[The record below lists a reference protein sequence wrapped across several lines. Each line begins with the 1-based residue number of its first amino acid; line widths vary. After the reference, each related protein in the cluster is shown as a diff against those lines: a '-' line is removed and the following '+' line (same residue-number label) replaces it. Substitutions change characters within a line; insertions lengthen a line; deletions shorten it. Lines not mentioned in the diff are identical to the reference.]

1 MIRVEK
7 AAVLGAGT
15 MGAQIAAHLANARIP
30 TLLLDIVPREEVSEA
45 RPLGRATEAHD
56 AKSGTLPDG
65 RASAPSRSDAKTEDR
80 NAIARAGFEAARK
93 AKPAAFFTSE
103 LASLVT
109 VGNFD
114 DDLAKLKACDLI
126 IEAVVENLEIKRSL
140 YEKIEQHRRPGSV
153 VASNTSGIPLK
164 QLAEGRSEDFRAN
177 FLGMHFFN
185 PPRYMH
191 LVELIR
197 TEWTKPEVSCS
208 MFGFLDERLGK
219 GVVVAKDR
227 PNFIANRVGTFGALV
242 TIRAMLDDGY
252 SIEEIDKITGPAAG
266 RPKTATFR
274 TFDLVGLDVFAH
286 VVKNLHENL
295 PDDPDREMFV
305 MPDFIAGMIER
316 KLLGNKTKAGF
327 YRKQKGET
335 DKREIWALDPATLD
349 YKPAEKVKLPSLEM
363 AKNIE
368 DTAERIKTLA
378 WSKDR
383 AGAFL
388 WKTLSRTLC
397 YAADRIP
404 EIADTVVEIDRAMQW
419 GFNWE
424 LGPFGVWDAIGVEKS
439 VAKLEEEGRTV
450 PANVQKMLDAGAK
463 SFYKQENG
471 QRFYFDFPSAQYVPA
486 AEPPGTIILKS
497 LKDRGTGVP
506 PLNHAQDARATT
518 AVIKKN
524 SGASLIDLGDGVAC
538 LEFHSKMNSI
548 GGDTLEMLKSALNE
562 VEKNFVGLVVG
573 NQGQNFSVGAN
584 LMLMLME
591 AQDEN
596 WEELDLIGRYF
607 QQSVMSLRYSP
618 KPVVVAPFQMVFGGG
633 CEMVLHADRV
643 RASAETYIGLVEV
656 GVGIIPAGCGTK
668 EMLVRALD
676 SIPHDMKDA
685 DPFPF
690 VKRAFETIALAKVAT
705 SAEEARGFGFL
716 SADDTVSMNR
726 DRLIADAKKEV
737 LALAASGYVQPQ
749 QRTDI
754 LALGNPALATLKLGV
769 HMMKRAGYIS
779 DHDALIGEKLA
790 RILTGGDLNHATQVS
805 EQYLLDLEREA
816 FLSLIGTRK
825 SQDRIAH
832 MLKTGKPLRN

>member
-1 MIRVEK
+1 MITVKK

-15 MGAQIAAHLANARIP
+15 MGSQIAAHLANARIA
-30 TLLLDIVPREEVSEA
+30 TLLLDIAPRELTADE
-45 RPLGRATEAHD
+45 RA
-56 AKSGTLPDG
+56 KGLTLE
-65 RASAPSRSDAKTEDR
+65 SADVR
-80 NAIARAGFEAARK
+80 NRIARGGLEAAKK
-93 AKPAAFFTSE
+93 AKPAAFFTSD

-109 VGNFD
+109 IGNLE
-114 DDLAKLKACDLI
+114 DDLPKLQDYDLI
-126 IEAVVENLEIKRSL
+126 IEAVVENLDIKRRL
-140 YEKIEQHRRPGSV
+140 FEKVERHRRPASV
-153 VASNTSGIPLK
+153 IASNTSGIPLH
-164 QLAEGRSEDFRAN
+164 QLTEERSEDFRAH

-227 PNFIANRVGTFGALV
+227 PNFIANRIGTFGALV
-242 TIRAMLDDGY
+242 TMRTMLEDGY
-252 SIEEIDKITGPAAG
+252 SIEEVDKITGPAAG
-266 RPKTATFR
+266 RPKTATLR
-274 TFDLVGLDVFAH
+274 TFDLVGLVVISH

-295 PDDPDREMFV
+295 PDDPEREMFV
-305 MPDFIAGMIER
+305 MPEFVTKMIEGG
-316 KLLGNKTKAGF
+316 LLGNKSKAGF
-327 YRKQKGET
+327 YKKQKGEG
-335 DKREIWALDPATLD
+335 DKREILVLDPATLD
-349 YKPAEKVKLPSLEM
+349 YRSSQKVKLPSLEM
-363 AKNIE
+363 ARNIE
-368 DTAERIKTLA
+368 DPRERIKTLV

-383 AGAFL
+383 VGAFL
-388 WKTLSRTLC
+388 WKTFSRTLC
-397 YAADRIP
+397 YAAERIP
-404 EIADTVVEIDRAMQW
+404 EISDSVVEVDRAMQW

-424 LGPFGVWDAIGVEKS
+424 LGPFEAWDAIGVEKS
-439 VAKLEEEGRTV
+439 VAKLKEEGKSV
-450 PANVQKMLDAGAK
+450 PANVQQMLDSGAR

-471 QRFYFDFPSAQYVPA
+471 QRFYFDFPSAKYIPA
-486 AEPPGTIILKS
+486 SDLPGTIILKS
-497 LKDRGTGVP
+497 LKDRTGVI
-506 PLNHAQDARATT
+506 R
-518 AVIKKN
+518 KN
-524 SGASLIDLGDGVAC
+524 SGASLLDLGDGVAC

-548 GGDTLEMLKSALNE
+548 GGDTLEMLRFAIGE
-562 VEKNFVGLVVG
+562 TEKNFAGLVVG
-573 NQGQNFSVGAN
+573 NQGVNFSVGAN
-584 LMLMLME
+584 LLLMLME

-596 WEELDLIGRYF
+596 WEELDMIGRLF
-607 QQSVMSLRYSP
+607 QSSVMSLRYSP
-618 KPVVVAPFQMVFGGG
+618 KPVVVAPFQRVFGGG
-633 CEMVLHADRV
+633 GEMVLHADRV

-668 EMLVRALD
+668 EMLARAMD
-676 SIPHDMKDA
+676 SIPSDLKDV

-705 SAEEARGFGFL
+705 SAEEARGYGFL
-716 SADDTVSMNR
+716 SHEDSISMNR

-737 LALAASGYVQPQ
+737 LALAASGYQQPQ

-754 LALGNPALATLKLGV
+754 LALGMPGLATLKLGV

-790 RILTGGDLNHATQVS
+790 RILTGGDLNHATRVS

-825 SQDRIAH
+825 TQERIAH

>member
-1 MIRVEK
+1 MRIEK

-30 TLLLDIVPREEVSEA
+30 TLLLDLAPRELTAEESAKGLTLESKEV
-45 RPLGRATEAHD
+45 
-56 AKSGTLPDG
+56 
-65 RASAPSRSDAKTEDR
+65 R
-80 NAIARAGFEAARK
+80 NRIARAGLEAARK
-93 AKPAAFFTSE
+93 AKPAAFLTPE
-103 LASLVT
+103 VASLVT
-109 VGNFD
+109 IGNFD
-114 DDLAKLKACDLI
+114 DDLAKLKDCDLI
-126 IEAVVENLEIKRSL
+126 IEAVVENLEIKRKL
-140 YEKIEQHRRPGSV
+140 YERVEQHRRPGAV
-153 VASNTSGIPLK
+153 IASNTSGIPLR
-164 QLAEGRSEDFRAN
+164 QLAEGRSEDFREHV
-177 FLGMHFFN
+177 LGMHFFN
-185 PPRYMH
+185 PARYMH
-191 LVELIR
+191 LDELIR

-219 GVVVAKDR
+219 GVVIARDR
-227 PNFIANRVGTFGALV
+227 PNFIANRIGTFGALV

-252 SIEEIDKITGPAAG
+252 SIEEVDKISGPAAG

-286 VVKNLHENL
+286 VVRNLHENL
-295 PDDPDREMFV
+295 SDDPEREMFV
-305 MPDFIAGMIER
+305 MPEFVTKMIER
-316 KLLGNKTKAGF
+316 GLLGNKTTAGF
-327 YRKQKGET
+327 YQRKKGEA
-335 DKREIWALDPATLD
+335 DKREIWTLDTATLD
-349 YKPAEKVKLPSLEM
+349 YRAAQKVKLPALDM

-368 DTAERIKTLA
+368 DTRERLKALV

-383 AGAFL
+383 VGAFL

-397 YAADRIP
+397 YTANRIP
-404 EIADTVVEIDRAMQW
+404 EIADTVVEIDRAMRW

-424 LGPFGVWDAIGVEKS
+424 LGPFEVWDAIGVEKS
-439 VAKLEEEGRTV
+439 VAKLKEEGRTV
-450 PANVQKMLDAGAK
+450 PPNVQSMIDAGVK
-463 SFYKQENG
+463 SFYRKKDG
-471 QRFYFDFPSAQYVPA
+471 KHFYYDFVSEEYRPLAD
-486 AEPPGTIILKS
+486 PPGTIILKS
-497 LKDRGTGVP
+497 LKDRT
-506 PLNHAQDARATT
+506 D
-518 AVIKKN
+518 VIRKN
-524 SGASLIDLGDGVAC
+524 SGASLIDLGDGVAG

-548 GGDTLEMLKSALNE
+548 GGDTLEMLKIALNE
-562 VEKNFVGLVVG
+562 TEKNFAGLVVG
-573 NQGQNFSVGAN
+573 NQGVNFSVGAN

-596 WEELDLIGRYF
+596 WEELELIGRYF
-607 QQSVMSLRYSP
+607 QSSVMSLRYSP

-643 RASAETYIGLVEV
+643 RAAAETYIGLVEV

-668 EMLVRALD
+668 EMLVRAMD
-676 SIPHDMKDA
+676 SIPADVKDA

-705 SAEEARGFGFL
+705 SAEEARDFGFL
-716 SADDTVSMNR
+716 REEDSISMNP

-737 LALAASGYVQPQ
+737 LALVASGYVQPQ
-749 QRTDI
+749 LRTDI

-769 HMMKRAGYIS
+769 HLMKRAGYIS

-790 RILTGGDLNHATQVS
+790 RVLTGGDLNHATRVS

-825 SQDRIAH
+825 TQDRIAH

>member
-1 MIRVEK
+1 MLIQYYLAAMISVKK

-15 MGAQIAAHLANARIP
+15 MGAQIAAHLANAGVP
-30 TLLLDIVPREEVSEA
+30 TLLLDIVPREETQQAMSEA
-45 RPLGRATEAHD
+45 RPSGRV
-56 AKSGTLPDG
+56 S
-65 RASAPSRSDAKTEDR
+65 DR
-80 NAIARAGFEAARK
+80 NTVARAGFEAAK
-93 AKPAAFFTSE
+93 KSKPAAFFTSH
-103 LASLVT
+103 LASLVS
-109 VGNFD
+109 VGNFE
-114 DDLAKLKACDLI
+114 DDLAKLKDCDLI

-140 YEKIEQHRRPGSV
+140 YERVEQHRRPGSV
-153 VASNTSGIPLK
+153 IASNTSGIPLK
-164 QLAEGRSEDFRAN
+164 QLAAGRSEDFRAH

-219 GVVVAKDR
+219 GVVIAKDR
-227 PNFIANRVGTFGALV
+227 PNFIANRIGTYGALV
-242 TIRAMLDDGY
+242 TMRTMLDDGY
-252 SIEEIDKITGPAAG
+252 SIEEVDKITGPAAG

-295 PDDPDREMFV
+295 PEDPEREMFV
-305 MPDFIAGMIER
+305 MPEFVSKMIER
-316 KLLGNKTKAGF
+316 GLLGNKTKAGF
-327 YRKQKGET
+327 YQRKKGET
-335 DKREIWALDPATLD
+335 DKREIWAIDVRTLD
-349 YKPAEKVKLPSLEM
+349 YKPAQKVTLPALDM
-363 AKNIE
+363 ARNIE
-368 DTAERIKTLA
+368 DTRERLKALV

-383 AGAFL
+383 VGAFL

-397 YAADRIP
+397 YTADRIP
-404 EIADTVVEIDRAMQW
+404 EIADTVVEVDRAMRW

-424 LGPFGVWDAIGVEKS
+424 LGPFEVWDAIGLEKS
-439 VAKLEEEGRTV
+439 VAKLKEEGKPV
-450 PANVQKMLDAGAK
+450 PANVQSMLDAGVK
-463 SFYKQENG
+463 SFYKRKDAQ
-471 QRFYFDFPSAQYVPA
+471 QFYYDFASEEYRPLAD
-486 AEPPGTIILKS
+486 PPGTIILKS
-497 LKDRGTGVP
+497 LKDRTG
-506 PLNHAQDARATT
+506 
-518 AVIKKN
+518 VIKKN

-548 GGDTLEMLKSALNE
+548 GGDTLEMLRFAIGE
-562 VEKNFVGLVVG
+562 TEKNFLGLVVG
-573 NQGQNFSVGAN
+573 NQGVNFSVGAN

-596 WEELDLIGRYF
+596 WEELDMIGRFF
-607 QQSVMSLRYSP
+607 QQSVMSLGYSP

-633 CEMVLHADRV
+633 CEMVLHAARV
-643 RASAETYIGLVEV
+643 RANAETYIGLVEV

-676 SIPHDMKDA
+676 SIPKDMKDA

-716 SADDTVSMNR
+716 REEDSISMNA
-726 DRLIADAKKEV
+726 DRLIADAKKQV
-737 LALAASGYVQPQ
+737 LALAAGGYVQPQ

-754 LALGNPALATLKLGV
+754 IALGAPALATLKLGV
-769 HMMKRAGYIS
+769 HLMKRAGYIS
-779 DHDALIGEKLA
+779 DHDGLIGEKLA
-790 RILTGGDLNHATQVS
+790 RILTGGDLNHATRVS

-825 SQDRIAH
+825 TQDRIGH

>member
-1 MIRVEK
+1 MSIHSVLLGAMITVKK

-15 MGAQIAAHLANARIP
+15 MGAQIAPHLANAGIP
-30 TLLLDIVPREEVSEA
+30 TLLLDIVPRELTANEQAKGLTLESKEV
-45 RPLGRATEAHD
+45 R
-56 AKSGTLPDG
+56 
-65 RASAPSRSDAKTEDR
+65 SR
-80 NAIARAGFEAARK
+80 IARAGLEAAQK
-93 AKPAAFFTSE
+93 AKPAAFFSAD
-103 LASLVT
+103 LAALVS

-114 DDLAKLKACDLI
+114 DDLAKLKDGDLI
-126 IEAVVENLEIKRSL
+126 IEAVVENLQIKQGL
-140 YEKIEQHRRPGSV
+140 YEKVEQHRRPGSV
-153 VASNTSGIPLK
+153 VASNTSGIPLQ
-164 QLAEGRSEDFRAN
+164 QLAAGRSEDFRAH
-177 FLGMHFFN
+177 FLGLHFFN

-191 LVELIR
+191 LVEMIR

-227 PNFIANRVGTFGALV
+227 PNFIANRIGTFGALV
-242 TIRAMLDDGY
+242 TIHAMQEDGY
-252 SIEEIDKITGPAAG
+252 SIEEVDKITGPAVG

-274 TFDLVGLDVFAH
+274 TFDLVGLDVLAH
-286 VVKNLHENL
+286 VVKNLGENL
-295 PDDPDREMFV
+295 PEDPERATFA
-305 MPDFIAGMIER
+305 MPDFVGKMIER
-316 KLLGNKTKAGF
+316 GLLGNKTKAGF
-327 YRKQKGET
+327 YKRQTSEGG
-335 DKREIWALDPATLD
+335 KREIWTLDTATLD
-349 YKPAEKVKLPSLEM
+349 YRPAQKVKLPSLEM
-363 AKNIE
+363 ARNIE
-368 DTAERIKTLA
+368 DTAERIKTLT

-397 YAADRIP
+397 YAAERIP
-404 EIADTVVEIDRAMQW
+404 EIADTVVEVDRAMQW

-424 LGPFGVWDAIGVEKS
+424 LGPFEVWDAIGVEKS
-439 VAKLEEEGRTV
+439 VAKLKEEGRTV
-450 PANVQKMLDAGAK
+450 PANVQSMIDAGVK
-463 SFYKQENG
+463 SFYRKKDG
-471 QRFYFDFPSAQYVPA
+471 KHFSYDFASEEYRPLAD
-486 AEPPGTIILKS
+486 PPGTINLKS
-497 LKDRGTGVP
+497 LKDRTG
-506 PLNHAQDARATT
+506 
-518 AVIKKN
+518 VIKKN

-548 GGDTLEMLKSALNE
+548 GGDTLEMLKIALAE

-573 NQGQNFSVGAN
+573 NQGKNFSVGAN

-596 WEELDLIGRYF
+596 WEELDMIGRFF

-618 KPVVVAPFQMVFGGG
+618 KPVVVAPFHMVFGGG

-668 EMLVRALD
+668 EMLVRAMD
-676 SIPHDMKDA
+676 SIPADMKDA

-705 SAEEARGFGFL
+705 SAAEARDFGFL
-716 SADDTVSMNR
+716 REEDSFSMNR

-737 LALAASGYVQPQ
+737 LALAATGYVQPQ

-769 HMMKRAGYIS
+769 HLMKRAGYIS

-790 RILTGGDLNHATQVS
+790 RILTGGDLNHETLVS

-816 FLSLIGTRK
+816 FLSLIGTRPT
-825 SQDRIAH
+825 QDRIAH

>member
-1 MIRVEK
+1 MIPVKK

-15 MGAQIAAHLANARIP
+15 MGAQIAAHLANGRIP
-30 TLLLDIVPREEVSEA
+30 TLLLDIVP
-45 RPLGRATEAHD
+45 
-56 AKSGTLPDG
+56 PDE
-65 RASAPSRSDAKTEDR
+65 SQDHSR
-80 NAIARAGFEAARK
+80 IARAGLEAAK
-93 AKPAAFFTSE
+93 KSKPAVFFTSD

-109 VGNFD
+109 VGNFE
-114 DDLAKLKACDLI
+114 DDLAKIKDCDLI
-126 IEAVVENLEIKRSL
+126 VEAVVENLDIKRSL
-140 YEKIEQHRRPGSV
+140 YEKVEQHRRPASV
-153 VASNTSGIPLK
+153 IASNTSGIPLK
-164 QLAEGRSEDFRAN
+164 QLATGRSEDFRAH
-177 FLGMHFFN
+177 FLGIHFFN

-197 TEWTKPEVSCS
+197 TEWTRPEVSCS

-227 PNFIANRVGTFGALV
+227 PNFIANRIGTYGALA
-242 TIRAMLDDGY
+242 TMQTMLADGY
-252 SIEEIDKITGPAAG
+252 SIEEVDKITGPAAG

-286 VVKNLHENL
+286 VVRNLHENL
-295 PDDPDREMFV
+295 PDDPEREMFV
-305 MPDFIAGMIER
+305 MPDFVTKMIAGG
-316 KLLGNKTKAGF
+316 LLGNKTKAGF
-327 YRKQKGET
+327 YQRRKGEG
-335 DKREIWALDPATLD
+335 DKREIWTLDTATLD
-349 YKPAEKVKLPSLEM
+349 YRQSQKVKLPALDM

-368 DTAERIKTLA
+368 DTRERLKTLT

-383 AGAFL
+383 VGAFL

-397 YAADRIP
+397 YTADRIP
-404 EIADTVVEIDRAMQW
+404 EIADTIVEVDRAMQW

-424 LGPFGVWDAIGVEKS
+424 LGPFEVWDAVGVEKS
-439 VAKLEEEGRTV
+439 VAKLKEEGKSV
-450 PANVQKMLDAGAK
+450 HANVQQMLDSGAK
-463 SFYKQENG
+463 SFYQHENC
-471 QRFYFDFPSAQYVPA
+471 QRFYFDFPAAKYVPA
-486 AEPPGTIILKS
+486 SDPPGTIILKS
-497 LKDRGTGVP
+497 LKDRSG
-506 PLNHAQDARATT
+506 
-518 AVIKKN
+518 VIKKN

-548 GGDTLEMLKSALNE
+548 GGDTLEMLRFAIGE
-562 VEKNFVGLVVG
+562 TEKNFVGLVVG
-573 NQGQNFSVGAN
+573 NQGVNFSVGAN

-596 WEELDLIGRYF
+596 WEELDMIGRFF
-607 QQSVMSLRYSP
+607 QQSVMSLRYSA

-676 SIPHDMKDA
+676 SIPGDMKDA

-690 VKRAFETIALAKVAT
+690 VKRAFETIALARVAT
-705 SAEEARGFGFL
+705 SAEEARDLGFL
-716 SADDTVSMNR
+716 RDEDSVSMNS
-726 DRLIADAKKEV
+726 DRLIADAKQQV

-754 LALGNPALATLKLGV
+754 LALGAPGLATLKLGV
-769 HMMKRAGYIS
+769 HLMKRAGYIS

-790 RILTGGDLNHATQVS
+790 RILTGGDLNHTTRVS
-805 EQYLLDLEREA
+805 EQHLLDLEREA

-825 SQDRIAH
+825 TQDRIAH